1 MLSVYLKMARRRKEE
16 EEETCADLQELETY
30 HASDDSDSDS
40 WGDKQ
45 DQAVVYEW
53 EDFFTD

>member
-1 MLSVYLKMARRRKEE
+1 MARKLKKEE
-16 EEETCADLQELETY
+16 EQEEVRADLQELETY
-30 HASDDSDSDS
+30 LASDHNDSES

-45 DQAVVYEW
+45 QKAVVYEW

>member
-1 MLSVYLKMARRRKEE
+1 MARRLKEE
-16 EEETCADLQELETY
+16 EEEIRADLQELETY
-30 HASDDSDSDS
+30 QTSDDSDSES

-45 DQAVVYEW
+45 DNAVVYEW